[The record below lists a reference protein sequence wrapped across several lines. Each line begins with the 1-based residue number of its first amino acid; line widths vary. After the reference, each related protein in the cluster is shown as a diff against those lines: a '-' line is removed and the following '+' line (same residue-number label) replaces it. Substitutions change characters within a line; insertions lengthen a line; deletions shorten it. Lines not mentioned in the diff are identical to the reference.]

1 MSGDGYGMDK
11 FYDATDKL
19 ITVDIDNMRNTQL
32 SNWQNFNVGVTSMRF
47 SSSTESSG
55 FPTMT
60 PPIMGGKLVL
70 DDNDETESIS
80 RFRAESL
87 SS

>member
-1 MSGDGYGMDK
+1 MDK

-19 ITVDIDNMRNTQL
+19 ITVDLDNIRNTQL
-32 SNWQNFNVGVTSMRF
+32 SNWQNLNPGVTSMRF
-47 SSSTESSG
+47 SSSTEGSG
-55 FPTMT
+55 YPTMT
-60 PPIMGGKLVL
+60 PPMMGGQLFS
-70 DDNDETESIS
+70 DGNDETESMS